1 MKKLLIL
8 LIYPIAL
15 TFTSIAYSAGATVT
29 LESNSKSGIPFLI
42 NSDNSNLKDMK
53 LLERKT
59 NETKMN
65 QYDRALKYGYL
76 KSIGDKKNKRMK
88 SKKDKRSLNYFVF
101 DYTFDVSNIKNL
113 NMISNMSYESNP
125 KKSLYLIGENETTGA
140 QNVFK
145 IKSMNLTKGKLIVKT
160 ACGARYSLSNPS
172 LVKSAKKSVKQ
183 LDVLNNLAK
192 KKARMSRQQNFQ
204 YTRFLNESC
213 FISTKGKNRFSFKF
227 IDSGKVPLSLKKQL
241 SGPQYSK

>member
-1 MKKLLIL
+1 
-8 LIYPIAL
+8 
-15 TFTSIAYSAGATVT
+15 
-29 LESNSKSGIPFLI
+29 
-42 NSDNSNLKDMK
+42 MK

-76 KSIGDKKNKRMK
+76 KSIGDKKNKSKK
-88 SKKDKRSLNYFVF
+88 SKKDQRSINYFVI
-101 DYTFDVSNIKNL
+101 DYTFKLNRQVNPMIKE
-113 NMISNMSYESNP
+113 ISFSSNP
-125 KKSLYLIGENETTGA
+125 KKALYLIGENETTGA

-145 IKSMNLTKGKLIVKT
+145 IKSMNLTKGNLIVKT

-192 KKARMSRQQNFQ
+192 KKPRMSRQQNFQ

-241 SGPQYSK
+241 SGQQYSK

>member
-29 LESNSKSGIPFLI
+29 LEFNPKSGIPFLI
-42 NSDNSNLKDMK
+42 NPDNSNLKDMK

-76 KSIGDKKNKRMK
+76 KSIGDKKNKSKK
-88 SKKDKRSLNYFVF
+88 SKKDQRSINYFVI
-101 DYTFDVSNIKNL
+101 DYTFKLNRQVNPMIKE
-113 NMISNMSYESNP
+113 ISFSSNP
-125 KKSLYLIGENETTGA
+125 KKALYLIGENETTGA

-145 IKSMNLTKGKLIVKT
+145 IKSMNLTKGNLIVKT

-241 SGPQYSK
+241 SGQQYSK